1 MQYNSH
7 THKDTHLSLK
17 TELANPRNWQNH
29 HKYLAINENIT
40 YHWKY
45 NIIKFISS
53 WDLWGIY
60 IPWPREV
67 TIGQQWADNN
77 FGKRQSMCLSVSS
90 SNFLSSI
97 NERPTAQ
104 TDDSQCYIFQKTKM
118 RLILS
123 GFCRHPFT
131 PLRASPPGHSNF
143 LSHNTMSRKMRQK
156 KARITCILI
165 SNTFV
170 LAPFVNSVRRIPY
183 S

>member
-1 MQYNSH
+1 
-7 THKDTHLSLK
+7 
-17 TELANPRNWQNH
+17 
-29 HKYLAINENIT
+29 
-40 YHWKY
+40 
-45 NIIKFISS
+45 
-53 WDLWGIY
+53 
-60 IPWPREV
+60 
-67 TIGQQWADNN
+67 
-77 FGKRQSMCLSVSS
+77 MCLSVSS

-170 LAPFVNSVRRIPY
+170 LAPFVNSVRRIPSVPCSCVQY
-183 S
+183 PQFMVPRPRQNCSIRQLQLQQS